1 MKHDLLFRKK
11 IQSLVILAILLI
23 IAYLAMLLTQFDLL
37 DSLISIPK
45 AIVWSVTNF
54 YPNAYSLTK
63 MPDIWAKL
71 RETLL
76 ISIAAASVASVF
88 AFVFALFGSR
98 ATEVNR
104 FLALIVRFIANIF
117 RNIDVS
123 IWALVLLFSFGQS
136 SLTGYFA
143 LFVASFGFLTRVFI
157 ETIDE
162 VGADTVEALRA
173 TGANYLSIVF
183 QAIVPMSIPLMISWV
198 LFMIETNIR
207 SATLVGIL
215 TGSGIGFIFDLY
227 YKGMDYNSASLVVL
241 SIALSILVTE
251 WISNYVRRAML

>member
-98 ATEVNR
+98 VTEVNR
-104 FLALIVRFIANIF
+104 FLALIARFIANIF

-183 QAIVPMSIPLMISWV
+183 QAILPMSIPLMISWV

-241 SIALSILVTE
+241 SIVLSILVTE

>member
-11 IQSLVILAILLI
+11 AQSLVILLILVV
-23 IAYLAMLLTQFDLL
+23 IAYLAMIITQFNIFQSLL
-37 DSLISIPK
+37 SLPK
-45 AIVWSVTNF
+45 AIIWSLTNF
-54 YPNAYSLTK
+54 YPDAGALTK
-63 MPDIWAKL
+63 IPDIWSRL
-71 RETLL
+71 QETLL
-76 ISIAAASVASVF
+76 ISVAGASVASVF

-98 ATEVNR
+98 VTEVNR
-104 FLALIVRFIANIF
+104 ILALISRFIANVF

-143 LFVASFGFLTRVFI
+143 LFVASFGFLTRAFM

-162 VGADTVEALRA
+162 VGADSVEALRA
-173 TGANYLSIVF
+173 TGASYASIVF
-183 QAIVPMSIPLMISWV
+183 QAVLPMSIPQLISWV
-198 LFMIETNIR
+198 LFMIETNVR

-227 YKGMDYNSASLVVL
+227 YKGMDYHSASLVVL
-241 SIALSILVTE
+241 SIVLSILVTE